1 MFVCESKPGTSEKK
15 HVHCARAQQHIGSD
29 VISSAHNFVFLSTVL
44 RCVRVFVCVCVVCV
58 CVFVCVLYVNLVTNS
73 TARCELNLYMQLRI
87 MSVVI

>member
-44 RCVRVFVCVCVVCV
+44 RCVRVFVCVCVGVDGARRECV
-58 CVFVCVLYVNLVTNS
+58 CVAGAYAFFRL
-73 TARCELNLYMQLRI
+73 
-87 MSVVI
+87 